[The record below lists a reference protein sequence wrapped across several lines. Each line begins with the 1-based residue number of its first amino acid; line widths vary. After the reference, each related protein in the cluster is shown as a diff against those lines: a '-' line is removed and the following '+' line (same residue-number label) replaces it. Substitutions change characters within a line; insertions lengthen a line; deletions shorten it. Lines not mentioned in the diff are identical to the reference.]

1 MTTNDVTA
9 IKEWEALGDKLA
21 KRLRARLEELD
32 EERATVAQ
40 ELRRIEG
47 PVAGGAAAN
56 GRARGRPPG
65 RTAKRSSVAKSI
77 LQLLE
82 EAGTAGLQ
90 AAEIIDALRTELEHV
105 ERGTVL
111 THLSR
116 LKKRGVIET
125 IGQEGAYSYR
135 LAAAPQEAT

>member
-1 MTTNDVTA
+1 MTTNDATA
-9 IKEWEALGDKLA
+9 MKEWEALGNKLA

-32 EERATVAQ
+32 EERAEVAQ

-47 PVAGGAAAN
+47 TGPGKTAAN
-56 GRARGRPPG
+56 GRPSG
-65 RTAKRSSVAKSI
+65 RTSTRSNVSKSI

-82 EAGTAGLQ
+82 EAGTNGLQ
-90 AAEIIDALRTELEHV
+90 AAEIIDALRTELENV

-116 LKKRGVIET
+116 LKKRGVLET

-135 LAAAPQEAT
+135 LAAGPGAQDDT

>member
-1 MTTNDVTA
+1 MTTNDATA
-9 IKEWEALGDKLA
+9 MKEWEALGNKLA

-32 EERATVAQ
+32 EERAKVAQ

-47 PVAGGAAAN
+47 TAP
-56 GRARGRPPG
+56 GRPAVNGRPPG
-65 RTAKRSSVAKSI
+65 RTSTRSNVSKSI

-82 EAGTAGLQ
+82 EAGTNGLQ
-90 AAEIIDALRTELEHV
+90 AAEIIDALRTELENV

-116 LKKRGVIET
+116 LKKRGVLET